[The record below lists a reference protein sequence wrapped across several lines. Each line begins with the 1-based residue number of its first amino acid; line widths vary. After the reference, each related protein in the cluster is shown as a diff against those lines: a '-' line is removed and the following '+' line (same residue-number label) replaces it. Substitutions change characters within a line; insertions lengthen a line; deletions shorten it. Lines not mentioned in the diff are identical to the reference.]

1 MINNIANRRLQIMLP
16 DDLLLMVLLTKPSS
30 MVLSDYVKSL
40 LYSGLEL
47 KN

>member
-16 DDLLLMVLLTKPSS
+16 DDLLLMVLLSKPAS
-30 MVLSDYVKSL
+30 MVLSDYVKQL
-40 LYSGLEL
+40 LYSGLDL